1 VKARH
6 VNFKLVCSTLLLG
19 GSFGASE
26 SVKYTVANRGRLR
39 GFTAGATSTNG
50 VGGDDASRRV
60 PTDSILDVVGRVEGS
75 EAPREVA
82 EAGSCA
88 ASASEAHG

>member
-6 VNFKLVCSTLLLG
+6 VHLKLACSTLLLSD
-19 GSFGASE
+19 SFGASK
-26 SVKYTVANRGRLR
+26 SVKYTVADRGRLR
-39 GFTAGATSTNG
+39 DFTAGATSMNG

-60 PTDSILDVVGRVEGS
+60 PTDSILDGVERVEGS

-88 ASASEAHG
+88 ASASETHG